1 MHIHWNSTTA
11 VSYLIK
17 RREGK
22 IMADLVKDLFTINHK
37 VVWTIGPG
45 SSVYDAIAFMADKEI
60 GALVV
65 VEGNKV
71 VGIIT
76 ERDYARKIVLQ
87 GKSSRETPVREIM
100 TERVIYVH
108 PEQTIEECMALMTEK
123 HIRHLPVLDENRL
136 CGMVSIGDVVSVLI
150 SEKDFIIDQ
159 LTQYIS
165 GPQ

>member
-1 MHIHWNSTTA
+1 MYIHWNSTTA
-11 VSYLIK
+11 VYCLRK
-17 RREGK
+17 RKEGK
-22 IMADLVKDLFTINHK
+22 IMADLVKDLFTIKHK
-37 VVWTIGPG
+37 VVWTIEPG
-45 SSVYDAIAFMADKEI
+45 ASVYDAIALMADKEI

-65 VEGNKV
+65 FERNKV

-87 GKSSRETPVREIM
+87 GKSSKETPVREIM
-100 TERVIYVH
+100 TERVIYVN

-123 HIRHLPVLDENRL
+123 HIRHLPVLDGDSL
-136 CGMVSIGDVVSVLI
+136 CGIVSIGDVVRVLI

-159 LTQYIS
+159 LTKYIS